1 MDKVVYL
8 IDYLVKQMVNE
19 PDVVTVEQAKDEGAF
34 SLINIK
40 VSSNDMGSIIGKGGN
55 IANAIRTI
63 AQAVAYANGEKK
75 VKVNI
80 DSI

>member
-8 IDYLVKQMVNE
+8 IEYLVKQLVNE
-19 PDVVTVEQAKDEGAF
+19 PNDVSV
-34 SLINIK
+34 SLNEDDNYYLISVK
-40 VSSNDMGSIIGKGGN
+40 VNPSDMGLIIGKGGN
-55 IANAIRTI
+55 IANAIRTL
-63 AQAVAYANGEKK
+63 AQAVAYSNGEKK

>member
-1 MDKVVYL
+1 MDKVIYL
-8 IDYLVKQMVNE
+8 IEYLIKQMVNE
-19 PDVVTVEQAKDEGAF
+19 PNVVIVEQAEDEGDY
-34 SLINIK
+34 SIINIK
-40 VSSNDMGSIIGKGGN
+40 VSSNDMGAIIGKGGN

-75 VKVNI
+75 IKVNI

>member
-8 IDYLVKQMVNE
+8 VDYLVKQMVKE
-19 PDVVTVEQAKDEGAF
+19 PDKVCVELGQDENTY
-34 SLINIK
+34 SIINIK
-40 VSSNDMGSIIGKGGN
+40 VSENDMGSIIGKGGN

-63 AQAVAYANGEKK
+63 AQATAYANGEKK